1 MAGEQ
6 LDSCMVTELG
16 LEGDRQWAF
25 VDGAPHRAG
34 KLLNIKQHED
44 LMRYRA
50 RLVGGRPEVVAPDG
64 EIQDLDGALVDRLE
78 VESSRPLQL
87 RDAAG
92 ENFDDAPVLIVNLES
107 VAAFS
112 VEAGMPVDPRRF
124 RGNLYVDGLEPEAEL
139 AWLGRCIQAGEAEL
153 EVFSRCVRCVVIN
166 RDPDTTESTP
176 QLLDLMVER
185 HDKCMGMYC
194 RVLRPG
200 RVAVG
205 DLVG

>member
-1 MAGEQ
+1 MAGER

-50 RLVGGRPEVVAPDG
+50 RLVGGRPVVAAPDG
-64 EIQDLDGALVDRLE
+64 AIQDLDGALVKRLE

-112 VEAGMPVDPRRF
+112 LEAGMPVDPRRF
-124 RGNLYVDGLEPEAEL
+124 RANLYVDGLEPEAEL
-139 AWLGRCIQAGEAEL
+139 AWLGRRIQAGEAEL

-166 RDPDTTESTP
+166 RDPDTTEVSP

-205 DLVG
+205 DFVG